1 MYELALKSRV
11 RLTIERL
18 HHEYP
23 RVALARR
30 RDRLG
35 LLGRLDRDVLL
46 QSASLRRDACAG
58 LTNRLEIRNRCQQ
71 GQTPDCMQ
79 GISNKTDATMGMLL
93 GAKIACDAGD
103 DAAARDLAKAI
114 RDLWLPKIIR
124 QLSPAGAQ
132 AAVWNTWPVF
142 RNTDWVDLDVTLP
155 MTADGCST
163 MAVVIVGNQVV
174 TPDATGGAA
183 EEEAA
188 QSPGG
193 TPGEETV
200 AVVIPSGSPSAALA
214 CTYRVPSESQFS
226 VRFGDPRESM
236 DLSGTIKVA

>member
-1 MYELALKSRV
+1 LKGFTMNIRAL
-11 RLTIERL
+11 
-18 HHEYP
+18 
-23 RVALARR
+23 
-30 RDRLG
+30 
-35 LLGRLDRDVLL
+35 LLPAAAIA
-46 QSASLRRDACAG
+46 SASWAG
-58 LTNRLEIRNRCQQ
+58 LTATSCCNQHLCDGMRVLASQIASKYATCCQQ

-174 TPDATGGAA
+174 TPEATGGAA